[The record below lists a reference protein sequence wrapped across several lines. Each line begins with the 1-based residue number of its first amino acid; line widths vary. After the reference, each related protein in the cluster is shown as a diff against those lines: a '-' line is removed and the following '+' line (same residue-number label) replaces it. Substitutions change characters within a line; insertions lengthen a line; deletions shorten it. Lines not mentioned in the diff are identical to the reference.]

1 MEMASTNPRTTSQEL
16 ELRAKQP
23 LQREATRPGPLFRP
37 DADILERSD
46 AYVIYADLPGADEK
60 TVQVRLERGQ
70 LLLDAELATQPDP
83 SWSPLHAEYRV
94 GAWHREFL
102 ISDDIDA
109 DGVSAS
115 MRDGVLELVLPKSQA
130 SRRRTIEV
138 RSA

>member
-1 MEMASTNPRTTSQEL
+1 MASPTTPTASQEL

-23 LQREATRPGPLFRP
+23 LQQEAMRPGPVFRP

-60 TVQVRLERGQ
+60 SVQVRLERGQ
-70 LLLDAELATQPDP
+70 LQLDAELATRPDP

-102 ISDDIDA
+102 ISDEIDA

-115 MRDGVLELVLPKSQA
+115 MRDGVLKLILPKSQA
-130 SRRRTIEV
+130 NRRHTIEV
-138 RSA
+138 RT